1 MANHTGQAGL
11 VKLGTNAVGSV
22 TGFSLDT
29 TGDVIES
36 SNLGSTARQYMAGRT
51 SFTASIEANFDET
64 DSSGQLALTVG
75 STVALKLYPEGADS
89 GDYYWSGSAIVTGE
103 SHSVTGE
110 GSSVTLDDL
119 IKTSFTLQGTGVL
132 TRTTV

>member
-11 VKLGTNAVGSV
+11 VKLGTDVVGSV

-36 SNLGSTARQYMAGRT
+36 SNLGSTARTYMAGRT
-51 SFTASIEANFDET
+51 SFTASVDANFDEADT
-64 DSSGQLALTVG
+64 SGQLALTVG

-103 SHSVTGE
+103 SHSVT
-110 GSSVTLDDL
+110 LDDL
-119 IKTSFTLQGTGVL
+119 IKSSMTLQGSGVL

>member
-11 VKLGTNAVGSV
+11 VKLGTDVVGSV

-36 SNLGSTARQYMAGRT
+36 SNLGSTARTYMAGRT
-51 SFTASIEANFDET
+51 SFTASVDANFDEG

-103 SHSVTGE
+103 SHSVT
-110 GSSVTLDDL
+110 LDDL
-119 IKTSFTLQGTGVL
+119 IKSSMTLQGSGVL

>member
-11 VKLGTNAVGSV
+11 VKLGTDVVGSV

-36 SNLGSTARQYMAGRT
+36 SNLGSTARSYMAGRT
-51 SFTASIEANFDET
+51 SFTASVDANFDEADT
-64 DSSGQLALTVG
+64 SGQLALTVG

-103 SHSVTGE
+103 SHSVT
-110 GSSVTLDDL
+110 LDDL
-119 IKTSFTLQGTGVL
+119 IKSSMTLQGSGVL

>member
-11 VKLGTNAVGSV
+11 VKLGTDIVGSV

-36 SNLGSTARQYMAGRT
+36 SNLGSTARSYMAGRT
-51 SFTASIEANFDET
+51 SFTASVDANFDEADT
-64 DSSGQLALTVG
+64 SGQLALTVG
-75 STVALKLYPEGADS
+75 STVSLKLYPEGADS

-103 SHSVTGE
+103 SHSVT
-110 GSSVTLDDL
+110 LDDL
-119 IKTSFTLQGTGVL
+119 IKSSMTLQGTGVL

>member
-11 VKLGTNAVGSV
+11 VKLGTDAVGSV

-103 SHSVTGE
+103 SHSVT
-110 GSSVTLDDL
+110 LDDL
-119 IKTSFTLQGTGVL
+119 IKSSMTLQGTGVL

>member
-1 MANHTGQAGL
+1 MANHTGQAGV

-29 TGDVIES
+29 TGDVIER
-36 SNLGSTARQYMAGRT
+36 SNLGSTAREYVAGRT
-51 SFTASIEANFDET
+51 SWTASIDTNFDET

-103 SHSVTGE
+103 STPIV
-110 GSSVTLDDL
+110 LDDMR
-119 IKTSFTLQGTGVL
+119 KTSFTLQGTGVL

>member
-11 VKLGTNAVGSV
+11 VKLGTDVVGSV

-36 SNLGSTARQYMAGRT
+36 SNLGSTARSYMAGRT
-51 SFTASIEANFDET
+51 SFTASVEANFDEG

-103 SHSVTGE
+103 SHSVT
-110 GSSVTLDDL
+110 LDDL
-119 IKTSFTLQGTGVL
+119 IKSSMTLQGTGVL

>member
-11 VKLGTNAVGSV
+11 VKIGTDIVGSV

-36 SNLGSTARQYMAGRT
+36 SNLGSTARSYMAGRT
-51 SFTASIEANFDET
+51 SFTASVDANFDEADT
-64 DSSGQLALTVG
+64 SGQLALTVG

-103 SHSVTGE
+103 SHSVT
-110 GSSVTLDDL
+110 LDDL
-119 IKTSFTLQGTGVL
+119 IKSSMTLQGTGVL

>member
-1 MANHTGQAGL
+1 MANHTGQSGL

-36 SNLGSTARQYMAGRT
+36 SNLGSTARSYMAGRT
-51 SFTASIEANFDET
+51 SFTASVEANFDEG

-103 SHSVTGE
+103 SHSVT
-110 GSSVTLDDL
+110 LDDL
-119 IKTSFTLQGTGVL
+119 IKSSMTLQGSGVL

>member
-1 MANHTGQAGL
+1 MANHTGQSGV
-11 VKLGTNAVGSV
+11 VKLGTDVVGSV

-36 SNLGSTARQYMAGRT
+36 SNLGSTARTYMAGRT
-51 SFTASIEANFDET
+51 SFTASVDANFDEG

-103 SHSVTGE
+103 SHSVT
-110 GSSVTLDDL
+110 LDDL
-119 IKTSFTLQGTGVL
+119 IKSSMTLQGSGVL

>member
-11 VKLGTNAVGSV
+11 VKLGTDVVGSV

-36 SNLGSTARQYMAGRT
+36 SNLGSTARSYMAGRT
-51 SFTASIEANFDET
+51 SFTASVDANFDEADT
-64 DSSGQLALTVG
+64 SGQLALTVG

-103 SHSVTGE
+103 SHSVT
-110 GSSVTLDDL
+110 LDDL
-119 IKTSFTLQGTGVL
+119 IKSSMTLQGTGVL

>member
-11 VKLGTNAVGSV
+11 VKLGTDIVGSV

-36 SNLGSTARQYMAGRT
+36 SNLGSTARSYMAGRT
-51 SFTASIEANFDET
+51 SFTASVDANFDEADT
-64 DSSGQLALTVG
+64 SGQLALTVG

-103 SHSVTGE
+103 SHSVT
-110 GSSVTLDDL
+110 LDDL
-119 IKTSFTLQGTGVL
+119 IKSSMTLQGTGVL

>member
-1 MANHTGQAGL
+1 MANHTGQSGV

-36 SNLGSTARQYMAGRT
+36 SNLGSTARTYVAGRT
-51 SFTASIEANFDET
+51 SFTASVEANFDEG

-103 SHSVTGE
+103 SHSVT
-110 GSSVTLDDL
+110 LDDL
-119 IKTSFTLQGTGVL
+119 IKSSMTLQGTGVL

>member
-1 MANHTGQAGL
+1 MANHTGQSGL
-11 VKLGTNAVGSV
+11 VKLGTDSVGSV
-22 TGFSLDT
+22 TGFSIDT

-36 SNLGSTARQYMAGRT
+36 SNLGSTARTYMAGRT
-51 SFTASIEANFDET
+51 SFTASVDANFDEG

-75 STVALKLYPEGADS
+75 STVDLKLYPEGADS

-103 SHSVTGE
+103 SHSVT
-110 GSSVTLDDL
+110 LDDL
-119 IKTSFTLQGTGVL
+119 IKSSMTLQGTGVL

>member
-11 VKLGTNAVGSV
+11 VKLGTDAVGSV
-22 TGFSLDT
+22 TGFSIDT

-51 SFTASIEANFDET
+51 SFTASVEANFDET

-103 SHSVTGE
+103 SHSVT
-110 GSSVTLDDL
+110 LDDL
-119 IKTSFTLQGTGVL
+119 IKSSMTLQGTGVL

>member
-11 VKLGTNAVGSV
+11 VKLGTDVVGSV

-36 SNLGSTARQYMAGRT
+36 SNLGSTARSYMAGRT
-51 SFTASIEANFDET
+51 SFTASVDANFDEG

-103 SHSVTGE
+103 SHSVT
-110 GSSVTLDDL
+110 LDDL
-119 IKTSFTLQGTGVL
+119 IKSSMTLQGSGVL

>member
-11 VKLGTNAVGSV
+11 VKLGTDAVGSV
-22 TGFSLDT
+22 TGFSIDT

-51 SFTASIEANFDET
+51 SFTASVEANFDET

-75 STVALKLYPEGADS
+75 TTVALKLYPEGADS

-103 SHSVTGE
+103 SHSVT
-110 GSSVTLDDL
+110 LDDL
-119 IKTSFTLQGTGVL
+119 IKSSMTLQGSGVL

>member
-11 VKLGTNAVGSV
+11 VKLGTDAVGSV
-22 TGFSLDT
+22 TGFSIDT

-51 SFTASIEANFDET
+51 SFTASVEANFDET

-75 STVALKLYPEGADS
+75 STVALKLYPEGSDS

-103 SHSVTGE
+103 SHSVT
-110 GSSVTLDDL
+110 LDDL
-119 IKTSFTLQGTGVL
+119 IKSSMTLQGTGVL

>member
-1 MANHTGQAGL
+1 MANHTGQSGV
-11 VKLGTNAVGSV
+11 VKLGTNAVCSV

-36 SNLGSTARQYMAGRT
+36 SNLGSTARSYMAGRT
-51 SFTASIEANFDET
+51 SFTASVEANFDES

-103 SHSVTGE
+103 SHSVT
-110 GSSVTLDDL
+110 LDDL
-119 IKTSFTLQGTGVL
+119 IKSSMTLQGTGVL

>member
-11 VKLGTNAVGSV
+11 VKLGTDAVGSV
-22 TGFSLDT
+22 TGFSIDT

-51 SFTASIEANFDET
+51 SYTASIEANFDET
-64 DSSGQLALTVG
+64 DTSGQLALTVG

-103 SHSVTGE
+103 
-110 GSSVTLDDL
+110 GSAITLDDL

>member
-1 MANHTGQAGL
+1 MANHTGQSGV

-36 SNLGSTARQYMAGRT
+36 SNLGSTARSYMAGRT
-51 SFTASIEANFDET
+51 SFTASVEANFDES

-103 SHSVTGE
+103 SHSVT
-110 GSSVTLDDL
+110 LDDL
-119 IKTSFTLQGTGVL
+119 IKSSMTLQGTGVL

>member
-36 SNLGSTARQYMAGRT
+36 SNLGSTARTYMAGRT

-103 SHSVTGE
+103 
-110 GSSVTLDDL
+110 GSAITLDDL

>member
-1 MANHTGQAGL
+1 
-11 VKLGTNAVGSV
+11 
-22 TGFSLDT
+22 
-29 TGDVIES
+29 
-36 SNLGSTARQYMAGRT
+36 MAGRT

-103 SHSVTGE
+103 

>member
-11 VKLGTNAVGSV
+11 VKLGTDVVGSV

-36 SNLGSTARQYMAGRT
+36 SNLGSTARSYMAGRT
-51 SFTASIEANFDET
+51 SFTASVEVNFDEG

-103 SHSVTGE
+103 